1 MNASA
6 LPGQR
11 KITDYFEN
19 TISDFVD
26 QNDQIKENINTLCGN
41 KKSASVR
48 PILRT
53 IFENAERNSMMKQLR
68 SLQHL
73 CFA

>member
-6 LPGQR
+6 LLGQR

-41 KKSASVR
+41 KKSASVHEAY
-48 PILRT
+48 
-53 IFENAERNSMMKQLR
+53 FKKD
-68 SLQHL
+68 
-73 CFA
+73 F